1 MDNTIETLERMKF
14 HFNGMVEAYQK
25 LPELSSKVRQVI
37 VEDAI
42 TVIAASMEGIT
53 NELQDYQERN
63 R

>member
-1 MDNTIETLERMKF
+1 
-14 HFNGMVEAYQK
+14 MVEAYQK